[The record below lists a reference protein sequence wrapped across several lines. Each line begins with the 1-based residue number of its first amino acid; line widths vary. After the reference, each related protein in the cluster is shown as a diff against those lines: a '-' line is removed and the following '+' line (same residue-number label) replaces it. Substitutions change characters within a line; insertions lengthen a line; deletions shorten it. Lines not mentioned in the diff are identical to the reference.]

1 MTDRQTQT
9 HAVPSIY
16 VWAKIF
22 MPFFDTFLFTTF
34 VLVTPFVKDNLK
46 KLGECQTQ
54 VFVRVRL
61 DKKNRKKVTDD
72 SGALTLVLLT
82 PSRNDI

>member
-1 MTDRQTQT
+1 M
-9 HAVPSIY
+9 
-16 VWAKIF
+16 F
-22 MPFFDTFLFTTF
+22 MPFFDTFHFSTF
-34 VLVTPFVKDNLK
+34 VVLTLFVKDNLK